1 MFSRVKSLDPLAM
14 RIATAKEN
22 RSLSVCSEGRKKTV
36 SILKQIEGVTVES
49 ANQELRKGKACIK
62 GS

>member
-1 MFSRVKSLDPLAM
+1 M